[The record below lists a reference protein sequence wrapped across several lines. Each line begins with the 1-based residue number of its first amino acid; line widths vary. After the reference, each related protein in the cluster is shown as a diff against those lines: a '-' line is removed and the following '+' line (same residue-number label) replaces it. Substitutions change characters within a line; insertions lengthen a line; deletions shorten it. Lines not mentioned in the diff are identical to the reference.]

1 MLLAS
6 SQKQSYQ
13 WISKWNNQASNVS
26 LLTKP
31 LWATD
36 SWWHTPMQRY
46 VGDIG
51 RLLLPKSCK
60 WWKWVKDIQICQN
73 GMRAACTINIRCRSL
88 SQSTLA
94 FLLSKRFRLRVAR
107 PPIRDLSL
115 PCRFIT
121 SCIAT
126 TIHKHTP
133 PSGLSVPT
141 CWCFSPRACK
151 HEWS

>member
-46 VGDIG
+46 VGDY
-51 RLLLPKSCK
+51 PKSCQ

-94 FLLSKRFRLRVAR
+94 FLLSKRFRLRAAR

-126 TIHKHTP
+126 TIHKHAP